1 VELRV
6 AEASTSNVASTLV
19 SVFCACC
26 PPGPLERDVRTRISL
41 SGSASPGW
49 TRIDSGRMAAILLD
63 IDGVLHVSGE
73 AVPGG
78 AEAVRA
84 LRDDGHRLR
93 FVTNNTTRARE
104 RLADDLRALGIELDT
119 DELTT
124 TPVAAAALLS
134 GARVLALTME
144 AVRQDLASQ
153 VELVERDADVVLL
166 GGADEDDETQR
177 VFGYENLN
185 RAFAE
190 LEAGARLV
198 CLHKNR
204 WWQTARGPLLDAG
217 AFVAGLEYAAG
228 VDAEVVGKP
237 TRAYF
242 EAALAD
248 LGASPAE
255 SIMVGDDVEADIGG
269 AKAAGLRTLLVR
281 TGKFREEALAGA
293 DPQPD
298 GVVGSIAE
306 VPAFLREAG

>member
-1 VELRV
+1 
-6 AEASTSNVASTLV
+6 
-19 SVFCACC
+19 
-26 PPGPLERDVRTRISL
+26 
-41 SGSASPGW
+41 
-49 TRIDSGRMAAILLD
+49 MAAILLD

-73 AVPGG
+73 SVPGG

-93 FVTNNTTRARE
+93 FVTNNTTRARS
-104 RLADDLRALGIELDT
+104 RLADDLRGLGIEVET
-119 DELTT
+119 GELTT
-124 TPVAAAALLS
+124 TPAAAAALLS

-144 AVRQDLASQ
+144 AVREDLAER

-166 GGADEDDETQR
+166 GGADEGDETGR

-204 WWQTARGPLLDAG
+204 WWQTSRGPLLDAG

-228 VDAEVVGKP
+228 VEAEVVGKP

-242 EAALAD
+242 DAALAD
-248 LGASPAE
+248 LGASAE
-255 SIMVGDDVEADIGG
+255 EAVMVGDDIEADVGG
-269 AKAAGLRTLLVR
+269 AKAAGLRAVLVR
-281 TGKFREEALAGA
+281 TGKFREETLAGA
-293 DPQPD
+293 EPQPD
-298 GVVGSIAE
+298 AVVDSIAD
-306 VPAFLREAG
+306 VPALLREAG